1 MESLR
6 WKEKGV
12 SRIKESPSLKYD
24 TAQRETDVNSKGPL
38 LFFFF
43 SPEIFNCESFM
54 KWSGEMV
61 SKMHRATEAASLNSC
76 GGEKG

>member
-38 LFFFF
+38 VFFVFFFAF
-43 SPEIFNCESFM
+43 FPP
-54 KWSGEMV
+54 K
-61 SKMHRATEAASLNSC
+61 SLIVNLS
-76 GGEKG
+76 